1 VLVSESSQGSDGPV
15 MPVIPVLPV
24 IEGIT
29 TKPAVPPPGT
39 IFSLG
44 WLMAELFDPR
54 RRVSTTVRQPPFDPD
69 VQLPQ
74 VPDLGPDP
82 KLVFLAAELTELV
95 WWYRKKLARPAA
107 AVTSEANKLKPA
119 VAAESVAL
127 GEAAA
132 ADDAAGG
139 VAVNVA
145 DGGAT
150 PVEAHAA
157 AVTDGGTAFSAAAF
171 LTAVAE
177 LNQAIL
183 DEFADTPERLSA
195 YQLGLAL
202 SDLTWLPRKPE
213 PGTQGSPASRP
224 SALVGLFSRSQL
236 AATKTLL
243 SGAGSQLP
251 ASAAAVVSQSLDN
264 WADWLD
270 VNAASFTAAGAD
282 AWSARGDI
290 VLDALRVQGWVW
302 YSVLIADPSVSASP
316 SMGAWVQAGSSI
328 ARATAKITGV
338 VLRRFWPL
346 VLIALAVLGGLL
358 ALVIV
363 NLSGVSQ
370 VWASLATVAAVIGA
384 SGVGVGSGVSS
395 AFDGVG
401 YEIWAAA
408 KLDASAWNITWLPAM
423 TSTTVQRVRLD
434 SRGVAAPRIRKNV
447 DAQSLGA
454 AALTFPSCQTP
465 RTPTPPSGSRTS
477 ASASGNRPRPIGS
490 SAGRA
495 SARCWRNCCRS
506 PPTSRSRSSTS
517 GPAPARPPG
526 SSSTTTRP
534 RTRSW
539 PTSRPR

>member
-1 VLVSESSQGSDGPV
+1 MSESTQGGDGPV
-15 MPVIPVLPV
+15 MPVIPVLPI
-24 IEGIT
+24 IEGFRT
-29 TKPAVPPPGT
+29 RPAVPPPGT

-54 RRVSTTVRQPPFDPD
+54 RRVSTTVRQPPFDAD

-82 KLVFLAAELTELV
+82 KLIFLAAELTELV
-95 WWYRKKLARPAA
+95 RWYRKLASPAA
-107 AVTSEANKLKPA
+107 VVTGETGKLKAA
-119 VAAESVAL
+119 VAAESVTL

-132 ADDAAGG
+132 AADAAGAAG
-139 VAVNVA
+139 
-145 DGGAT
+145 GGAAT
-150 PVEAHAA
+150 AESAA
-157 AVTDGGTAFSAAAF
+157 GAAFSAAAL
-171 LTAVAE
+171 LTAVSE

-202 SDLTWLPRKPE
+202 SDLTWLPCKPE
-213 PGTQGSPASRP
+213 PGTQASPGSRP
-224 SALVGLFSRSQL
+224 SALVGMFSRSQL

-251 ASAAAVVSQSLDN
+251 ASAAAIVSQSLDN

-270 VNAASFTAAGAD
+270 VNAAGFTASGAD
-282 AWSARGDI
+282 AWSAKGDV

-302 YSVLIADPSVSASP
+302 YSVLIADPEVSAAP

-328 ARATAKITGV
+328 ARAAAKITGV

-363 NLSGVSQ
+363 NLSGASQ
-370 VWASLATVAAVIGA
+370 VWASLVTVAAVVGA

-401 YEIWAAA
+401 YEIWNAA
-408 KLDASAWNITWLPAM
+408 KLDASAWNVTWLPAM
-423 TSTTVQRVRLD
+423 TSTTMERVRLD
-434 SRGVAAPRIRKNV
+434 NRGVAAPRIRKNL
-447 DAQSLGA
+447 DI
-454 AALTFPSCQTP
+454 
-465 RTPTPPSGSRTS
+465 R
-477 ASASGNRPRPIGS
+477 
-490 SAGRA
+490 
-495 SARCWRNCCRS
+495 
-506 PPTSRSRSSTS
+506 
-517 GPAPARPPG
+517 
-526 SSSTTTRP
+526 
-534 RTRSW
+534 
-539 PTSRPR
+539 

>member
-1 VLVSESSQGSDGPV
+1 VLVSESTQGSDGPV
-15 MPVIPVLPV
+15 MPVIPVFPV
-24 IEGIT
+24 IEDIT
-29 TKPAVPPPGT
+29 MRPAVPPPGT
-39 IFSLG
+39 VFSLG

-54 RRVSTTVRQPPFDPD
+54 RRVSTTVRQPAFDAD

-95 WWYRKKLARPAA
+95 WWYKKLSRPAA
-107 AVTSEANKLKPA
+107 AVTGEANKLKAA

-132 ADDAAGG
+132 AADAAAA
-139 VAVNVA
+139 AVDVA
-145 DGGAT
+145 DGGAI
-150 PVEAHAA
+150 PVEAQRAA
-157 AVTDGGTAFSAAAF
+157 GVTDGGTAFSAASF

-224 SALVGLFSRSQL
+224 SALISLFSRTQL
-236 AATKTLL
+236 AGIKTLL

-251 ASAAAVVSQSLDN
+251 ASAAAIVSQSLDN

-270 VNAASFTAAGAD
+270 VNAASFTQSGAD
-282 AWSARGDI
+282 AWSDKADV
-290 VLDALRVQGWVW
+290 VLGALRVQGWVW
-302 YSVLIADPSVSASP
+302 YSVLIADPEVSAAP

-328 ARATAKITGV
+328 ARASAKITGV

-363 NLSGVSQ
+363 NLSGASQ
-370 VWASLATVAAVIGA
+370 VWASLATVVAVVGA

-408 KLDASAWNITWLPAM
+408 KLDASAWNITWLPGM
-423 TSTTVQRVRLD
+423 TSTTVERVRLD
-434 SRGVAAPRIRKNV
+434 SRGVAAPRIRKNL
-447 DAQSLGA
+447 DIQ
-454 AALTFPSCQTP
+454 
-465 RTPTPPSGSRTS
+465 
-477 ASASGNRPRPIGS
+477 
-490 SAGRA
+490 
-495 SARCWRNCCRS
+495 
-506 PPTSRSRSSTS
+506 
-517 GPAPARPPG
+517 
-526 SSSTTTRP
+526 
-534 RTRSW
+534 
-539 PTSRPR
+539 

>member
-1 VLVSESSQGSDGPV
+1 MSESTQGSDGPV
-15 MPVIPVLPV
+15 MPVIPVLPI
-24 IEGIT
+24 IEGFRT
-29 TKPAVPPPGT
+29 RPAVPPPGT

-54 RRVSTTVRQPPFDPD
+54 RRVSSTVRQPPFDAD

-74 VPDLGPDP
+74 VPELGPDS

-95 WWYRKKLARPAA
+95 WWYPKLATPAEV
-107 AVTSEANKLKPA
+107 VTGETDKLKAA
-119 VAAESVAL
+119 VAAESVTL
-127 GEAAA
+127 GETAAAADGGAATAEAAA
-132 ADDAAGG
+132 AAGM
-139 VAVNVA
+139 
-145 DGGAT
+145 
-150 PVEAHAA
+150 
-157 AVTDGGTAFSAAAF
+157 TDGGTAFSAAAL
-171 LTAVAE
+171 LTAVSE

-195 YQLGLAL
+195 YQLGVAL

-224 SALVGLFSRSQL
+224 SALISLFSRTQL
-236 AATKTLL
+236 AGIKTLL

-251 ASAAAVVSQSLDN
+251 TSAAAIVSQSLDN

-270 VNAASFTAAGAD
+270 VNEASFTQSGAD
-282 AWSARGDI
+282 AWSDKADV

-302 YSVLIADPSVSASP
+302 YSVLIADPEVSAAP

-328 ARATAKITGV
+328 ARASAKITGV

-363 NLSGVSQ
+363 NLSGASQ
-370 VWASLATVAAVIGA
+370 VWASLATVAAVVGA

-408 KLDASAWNITWLPAM
+408 KRDASAWNITWLPAM
-423 TSTTVQRVRLD
+423 TSTTVERVRLD
-434 SRGVAAPRIRKNV
+434 NRGVAAPRIRKNL
-447 DAQSLGA
+447 DIQ
-454 AALTFPSCQTP
+454 
-465 RTPTPPSGSRTS
+465 
-477 ASASGNRPRPIGS
+477 
-490 SAGRA
+490 
-495 SARCWRNCCRS
+495 
-506 PPTSRSRSSTS
+506 
-517 GPAPARPPG
+517 
-526 SSSTTTRP
+526 
-534 RTRSW
+534 
-539 PTSRPR
+539 

>member
-1 VLVSESSQGSDGPV
+1 MSESTQGSDGPG
-15 MPVIPVLPV
+15 MQVIPVLPV
-24 IEGIT
+24 IEGIR
-29 TKPAVPPPGT
+29 KPAVPPPGT

-44 WLMAELFDPR
+44 WLLAELFDPR
-54 RRVSTTVRQPPFDPD
+54 RRVSTTVRQPPFDAD

-95 WWYRKKLARPAA
+95 WWYPKLARSAA
-107 AVTSEANKLKPA
+107 AVTRETNKLKAA

-132 ADDAAGG
+132 AADAGT
-139 VAVNVA
+139 A
-145 DGGAT
+145 DGGAAT
-150 PVEAHAA
+150 AEAAPRPGM
-157 AVTDGGTAFSAAAF
+157 TDGGTAFSAAAL
-171 LTAVAE
+171 LTAVSE

-202 SDLTWLPRKPE
+202 SDLTWLPRTPE

-224 SALVGLFSRSQL
+224 SALVGMFSRTQL
-236 AATKTLL
+236 AGIKTLL

-251 ASAAAVVSQSLDN
+251 ASAATIVSQSLDN

-270 VNAASFTAAGAD
+270 VNTASFTQSGAD
-282 AWSARGDI
+282 AWSDKADA

-302 YSVLIADPSVSASP
+302 YSVLIADPEVSAAP

-328 ARATAKITGV
+328 ARASAKITGV

-363 NLSGVSQ
+363 NLSGASQ
-370 VWASLATVAAVIGA
+370 VWASLVTVAAVIGA

-401 YEIWAAA
+401 YEIWSAA

-423 TSTTVQRVRLD
+423 TSTTVERVRLD
-434 SRGVAAPRIRKNV
+434 SRGVAAPRIRKNLDV
-447 DAQSLGA
+447 
-454 AALTFPSCQTP
+454 
-465 RTPTPPSGSRTS
+465 R
-477 ASASGNRPRPIGS
+477 
-490 SAGRA
+490 
-495 SARCWRNCCRS
+495 
-506 PPTSRSRSSTS
+506 
-517 GPAPARPPG
+517 
-526 SSSTTTRP
+526 
-534 RTRSW
+534 
-539 PTSRPR
+539 

>member
-1 VLVSESSQGSDGPV
+1 
-15 MPVIPVLPV
+15 MR
-24 IEGIT
+24 
-29 TKPAVPPPGT
+29 PAVPPPGT
-39 IFSLG
+39 VFSLG
-44 WLMAELFDPR
+44 WLLAELFDPR
-54 RRVSTTVRQPPFDPD
+54 RRVSSTVRQPPFDAD

-95 WWYRKKLARPAA
+95 WWYKKLARPAA
-107 AVTSEANKLKPA
+107 AVTGEANKLKAA

-132 ADDAAGG
+132 AADAAD
-139 VAVNVA
+139 VA
-145 DGGAT
+145 DGGAS
-150 PVEAHAA
+150 PVEAHRAA
-157 AVTDGGTAFSAAAF
+157 GVTDGGTAFSAAAL
-171 LTAVAE
+171 LTAVSE

-224 SALVGLFSRSQL
+224 SALISLFSRTQL
-236 AATKTLL
+236 AGIKTLL

-251 ASAAAVVSQSLDN
+251 ASAAAIVSQSLDN

-270 VNAASFTAAGAD
+270 VNAASFTQSGAD
-282 AWSARGDI
+282 AWSDKADV
-290 VLDALRVQGWVW
+290 VLGALRVQGWVW
-302 YSVLIADPSVSASP
+302 YSVLIADPEVSAAP

-328 ARATAKITGV
+328 ARASAKITGV

-363 NLSGVSQ
+363 NLSGASQ
-370 VWASLATVAAVIGA
+370 VWASLATVVAVVGA

-408 KLDASAWNITWLPAM
+408 KLDASAWNITWLPGM
-423 TSTTVQRVRLD
+423 TSTTVERVRLD
-434 SRGVAAPRIRKNV
+434 SRGVAAPRIRKNL
-447 DAQSLGA
+447 DIQ
-454 AALTFPSCQTP
+454 
-465 RTPTPPSGSRTS
+465 
-477 ASASGNRPRPIGS
+477 
-490 SAGRA
+490 
-495 SARCWRNCCRS
+495 
-506 PPTSRSRSSTS
+506 
-517 GPAPARPPG
+517 
-526 SSSTTTRP
+526 
-534 RTRSW
+534 
-539 PTSRPR
+539 

>member
-1 VLVSESSQGSDGPV
+1 MSESTQGSDGPV
-15 MPVIPVLPV
+15 MPVIPVMPVLPV
-24 IEGIT
+24 IEGIRIR
-29 TKPAVPPPGT
+29 PAVPPPGT

-54 RRVSTTVRQPPFDPD
+54 RRVSSAVRQPSFDAD

-74 VPDLGPDP
+74 VPDLGSDA

-95 WWYRKKLARPAA
+95 WWYKKKLASQVA
-107 AVTSEANKLKPA
+107 AVTGETDKLKAA

-132 ADDAAGG
+132 AADAA
-139 VAVNVA
+139 VDVA

-150 PVEAHAA
+150 PVEAHRAA
-157 AVTDGGTAFSAAAF
+157 GATDGGTAFSTASF

-202 SDLTWLPRKPE
+202 SDLTWLPRTPE

-224 SALVGLFSRSQL
+224 SALVGMFSRSQL
-236 AATKTLL
+236 AGIKTLL

-251 ASAAAVVSQSLDN
+251 ASAATIVSQSLDN

-270 VNAASFTAAGAD
+270 VNTASFTRSGAD
-282 AWSARGDI
+282 AWSDKADV

-302 YSVLIADPSVSASP
+302 YSVLIADPEVSAAP

-328 ARATAKITGV
+328 ARASAKITGV

-363 NLSGVSQ
+363 NLSGASQ
-370 VWASLATVAAVIGA
+370 VWASLVTVAAVIGA

-401 YEIWAAA
+401 YEIWSAA

-423 TSTTVQRVRLD
+423 TSTTMERVRLD
-434 SRGVAAPRIRKNV
+434 SRGVAAPRIRKNL
-447 DAQSLGA
+447 DI
-454 AALTFPSCQTP
+454 
-465 RTPTPPSGSRTS
+465 R
-477 ASASGNRPRPIGS
+477 
-490 SAGRA
+490 
-495 SARCWRNCCRS
+495 
-506 PPTSRSRSSTS
+506 
-517 GPAPARPPG
+517 
-526 SSSTTTRP
+526 
-534 RTRSW
+534 
-539 PTSRPR
+539 